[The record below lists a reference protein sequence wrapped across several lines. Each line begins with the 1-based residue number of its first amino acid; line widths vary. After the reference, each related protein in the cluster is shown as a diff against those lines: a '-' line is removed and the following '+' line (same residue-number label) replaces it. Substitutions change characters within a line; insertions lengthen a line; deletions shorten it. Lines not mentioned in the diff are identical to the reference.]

1 MLMILLDFFELLDLN
16 LIHDFDMDYSKLKP
30 LHGIIVLKL
39 ESQTISPGGIHFV
52 EDKRLDYAEV
62 VAVGPGEWNRDEKT
76 KKAVFKAVGVKI
88 GDTVVIGPGSGVM
101 LETEIDGEKETLT
114 YLSEMDIVAV
124 IRK

>member
-1 MLMILLDFFELLDLN
+1 
-16 LIHDFDMDYSKLKP
+16 MDYSKLKP
-30 LHGIIVLKL
+30 LHGIIVLRL
-39 ESQTISPGGIHFV
+39 ESQTVSTGGIHFV
-52 EDKRLDYAEV
+52 EEKRLDYAEV
-62 VAVGPGEWNRDEKT
+62 VAVGPGEWNREK
-76 KKAVFKAVGVKI
+76 KKAVFKEVGVKV